1 MGYRSE
7 VLAPTTNLS
16 LFVLLMYRTVYI
28 TGDRSSK
35 GLAETGRMR
44 IKKTTERGREKKGR
58 R

>member
-1 MGYRSE
+1 MGYRSG
-7 VLAPTTNLS
+7 VLAPFR
-16 LFVLLMYRTVYI
+16 FVLVMYRTVYI

-44 IKKTTERGREKKGR
+44 IKKTGERGGEKKGR